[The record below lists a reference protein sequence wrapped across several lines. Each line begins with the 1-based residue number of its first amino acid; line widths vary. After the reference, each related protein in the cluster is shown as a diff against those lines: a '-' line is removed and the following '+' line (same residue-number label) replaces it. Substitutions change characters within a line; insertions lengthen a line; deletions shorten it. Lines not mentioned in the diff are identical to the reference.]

1 LKGTYPSFGLPNLGY
16 SPAGGNGLSG
26 KLVLAF
32 AATYFLAAQFGLAFR
47 AEPSDVAVF
56 WPASGIAAGA
66 LVLFGRRAYP
76 ALALGVVIGTVAA
89 NLLSDRQPLT
99 SFLKGLCNAGEA
111 VLVSWLLE
119 RWFGQSFAFSDIR
132 QVFGFLAAAAAAAAS
147 AVGGAAIMTALHTTA
162 AFWDVWNAWLLSDGV
177 GIVVV
182 APLIIA
188 LGQAWREPTSH
199 GALLEGMGVLALLT
213 LTSFYVVTH
222 PAGSWLSFSPGAV
235 ALPLLLWLAARSPP
249 ALAIVGAFCASLAV
263 ICATN
268 FGLGRFGDAAV
279 PIMERVKGAQ
289 VAVTMV
295 TIYTLVLSAL
305 FAERRGREDSFRQLL
320 DALPAAVYT
329 TDKTGRITYC
339 NQAAVDLWG
348 VKPTLGKDNCLELCR
363 LAYPDGTPMPLDDRP
378 TQICLQQGRAVVGRD
393 ALLERPDGNRIPV
406 IPCPAP
412 LLNEQGAVVGVVSMK
427 LDIRERNRAEFAL
440 AERNLQLSLAA
451 KAALVGSYSYDVGT
465 DTMQVSEGYAAV
477 HGLPAGTVAT
487 TRSEWQARAHPDDLA
502 RVENTRKRAFRERR
516 TEYDIEYRIVR
527 AESEVRWI
535 ESRSFISYDLAGI
548 PRRVIGVNIDIT
560 QRKRLGEMLAERN
573 AQLEL
578 ASKVARIGSFSY
590 DYSTRLLQLSPSCAA
605 IYGLSEAMREIGLDE
620 ARACVLPE
628 DLLRVDEICHRAYAQ
643 QRSETVLDFRITPN
657 AEVRWIEARI
667 LLSYGDGRAVRMVGA
682 IIDITERK
690 KAEQILAERN
700 AQLDL
705 AHRAARVGSYTY
717 DIQARTVRIA
727 RASAAIYGLSH
738 STMEITARQW
748 FARVHRD
755 DILALQ
761 TEYIRAFKERRN
773 ELVNEFRFVR
783 PGGEVRWIEAR
794 SLIDY
799 DAAGRAERM
808 TGVYIDVTERRKAE
822 DHKSLLIA
830 ELDHRVKNVLACV
843 VAVAQHSREYSRS
856 ADEFLDVLN
865 GRINALANTH
875 ALLSRSR
882 WEGVGLDELVRSE
895 LAFWTKAKNAIIEG
909 PEIDLAAE
917 ATQPVA
923 MVLHELATN
932 AAKYGALSSAHGR
945 VSVRWRRSA
954 KGRSSGKLE
963 LEWRETGGPP
973 VAAPSAAGFGTS
985 VIRDVIPYELGG
997 AVHYELAR
1005 GGACCRLEIPA
1016 KWWSHPRRAREALL
1030 GAE

>member
-1 LKGTYPSFGLPNLGY
+1 MV
-16 SPAGGNGLSG
+16 A
-26 KLVLAF
+26 AF
-32 AATYFLAAQFGLAFR
+32 AGVYFLAAQFGLVLR
-47 AEPSDVAVF
+47 TEPSDVAVF

-66 LVLFGRRAYP
+66 LILFGRRAYP

-89 NLLSDRQPLT
+89 NLLSDRQLLT
-99 SFLKGLCNAGEA
+99 SLLKGVCNAGEA
-111 VLVSWLLE
+111 VLVCWLLE
-119 RWFGQSFAFSDIR
+119 RWFGRSFAFSDIR
-132 QVFGFLAAAAAAAAS
+132 QVFGFLAVAAAAAAAS
-147 AVGGAAIMTALHTTA
+147 AVGGATIMTALHTTA
-162 AFWDVWNAWLLSDGV
+162 PFWEIWNAWLLSDGV
-177 GIVVV
+177 GIVMV
-182 APLIIA
+182 APLVIG
-188 LGQAWREPTSH
+188 LGQMWREPSSR
-199 GALLEGMGVLALLT
+199 GALMEGMGVLALLT
-213 LTSFYVVTH
+213 LASFYVVTQ

-235 ALPLLLWLAARSPP
+235 VLPLLLWLAARCPP
-249 ALAIVGAFCASLAV
+249 AFAIAGAFSASLAV

-289 VAVTMV
+289 VVVTMV
-295 TIYTLVLSAL
+295 TTYTLVLSAL
-305 FAERRGREDSFRQLL
+305 FAERRSREDGFRRLL
-320 DALPAAVYT
+320 GALPAAVYT

-348 VKPTLGKDNCLELCR
+348 VKPELGKDNCFALCR

-378 TQICLQQGRAVVGRD
+378 TQICLQQGRAVVGRE
-393 ALLERPDGNRIPV
+393 ALLERPDGTRIPI

-427 LDIRERNRAEFAL
+427 LDISERKRAELAL

-451 KAALVGSYSYDVGT
+451 KAALVGSYAYDVGT
-465 DTMQVSEGYAAV
+465 DTLQISQGYAAV
-477 HGLPAGTVAT
+477 HGLPAGTVES
-487 TRSEWQARAHPDDLA
+487 TRSEWQTRTHPDDLA
-502 RVENTRKRAFRERR
+502 RVENTRQSAFHERR
-516 TEYDIEYRIVR
+516 TEYDIEYRIMR
-527 AESEVRWI
+527 PGGDVRWI

-560 QRKRLGEMLAERN
+560 QRKRLGEMLDERN

-590 DYSTRLLQLSPSCAA
+590 DYTTRLLQLSPSCAA
-605 IYGLSEAMREIGLDE
+605 IYGFSEVTREIGLDE
-620 ARACVLPE
+620 ARTRLHPH
-628 DLLRVDEICHRAYAQ
+628 DLMRVDAICHRAYAQ
-643 QRSETVLDFRITPN
+643 RRSEIVLDFRIMPN
-657 AEVRWIEARI
+657 GEVRWIEARI
-667 LLSYGDGRAVRMVGA
+667 LVSYGGGRAVRMVGA

-717 DIQARTVRIA
+717 DIQARTMRIA

-738 STMEITARQW
+738 STMEITAQQW

-755 DILALQ
+755 DLLRLQ
-761 TEYIRAFKERRN
+761 AQYVRAVKKGRN

-794 SLIDY
+794 SLIGY
-799 DAAGRAERM
+799 DGAGRAERM
-808 TGVYIDVTERRKAE
+808 TGVYIDVTERRTAE

-843 VAVAQHSREYSRS
+843 AAVAQHSREYSKS

-882 WEGVGLDELVRSE
+882 WEGVGLGELVRTE
-895 LAFWTKAKNAIIEG
+895 LAFWTKGKNAFIEG
-909 PEIDLAAE
+909 PEIDLAAD

-923 MVLHELATN
+923 MVLHELTTN

-945 VSVRWRRSA
+945 VLVRWRRPA
-954 KGRSSGKLE
+954 KGHLNGKLV

-973 VAAPSAAGFGTS
+973 VTAPTAAGFGTR
-985 VIRDVIPYELGG
+985 VICDVIPYELGG

-1005 GGACCRLEIPA
+1005 EGACCRLEIPA
-1016 KWWSHPRRAREALL
+1016 KWWSHPTRARAALL